1 MILLV
6 TASEEGI
13 KRNSKLVACHYY
25 CRVRLEPRGKISE
38 NVLEGSAQEGDSPVS
53 DHQVLCLAF
62 NRE

>member
-1 MILLV
+1 VILLV

-38 NVLEGSAQEGDSPVS
+38 NVLES
-53 DHQVLCLAF
+53 
-62 NRE
+62 